1 MSMTHLRS
9 IKRILRYLKRTV
21 NYFFCYQ
28 GDNLWLDGYTDSD
41 WADDL
46 DGRKSKT
53 GYSFLLNG
61 GAILRVNKKQ
71 TCIAIS
77 IMEAEFATS
86 TSAIQEAIR
95 LYRFL

>member
-1 MSMTHLRS
+1 MTHLRS

-28 GDNLWLDGYTDSD
+28 GENLRLDGYTDSD

-46 DGRKSKT
+46 DGRKSTT
-53 GYSFLLNG
+53 GYAFLLNG

-71 TCIAIS
+71 MCIAIS
-77 IMEAEFATS
+77 TMEAKFATS
-86 TSAIQEAIR
+86 VSAIQEAIW